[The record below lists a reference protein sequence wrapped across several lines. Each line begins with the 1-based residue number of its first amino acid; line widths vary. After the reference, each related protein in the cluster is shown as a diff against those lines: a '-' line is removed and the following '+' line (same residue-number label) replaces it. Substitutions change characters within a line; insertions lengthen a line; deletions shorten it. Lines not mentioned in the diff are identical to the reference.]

1 VVELWDKISAETKR
15 MADKMADKMVV
26 RANKK
31 PVFWVL
37 IGLFMAFILALP
49 ASISSS
55 TVMNYYNQF
64 SENGYVNYKAGSWF
78 PWSSSTEVDDSTTNC
93 SSPLKVYMYELPRKY
108 NIGMLKKGDTN
119 QEIPWTNHV
128 VPSWKQKYEVNK
140 QHGVEYW
147 MMVYLLDGWDR
158 KDGGKSAI
166 RVKDPEDADLFF
178 VPFFS
183 ALSFNSHGGMLGP
196 GDKQLQV
203 RSHCFLV

>member
-1 VVELWDKISAETKR
+1 
-15 MADKMADKMVV
+15 
-26 RANKK
+26 
-31 PVFWVL
+31 
-37 IGLFMAFILALP
+37 LP
-49 ASISSS
+49 F
-55 TVMNYYNQF
+55 NQF